1 MVTAIASNRKKPAC
15 KSPSVL
21 TLDSTTAFPGLQ
33 MLLSHF
39 HSGMLRALINMLS
52 AFSIL
57 RSTFQIPVKQKLF
70 DILEEKEGLKK
81 MTPLISQVKASLR
94 KGTEPLAKLR

>member
-1 MVTAIASNRKKPAC
+1 
-15 KSPSVL
+15 
-21 TLDSTTAFPGLQ
+21 
-33 MLLSHF
+33 
-39 HSGMLRALINMLS
+39 MLS

-70 DILEEKEGLKK
+70 DILKEKEGLKK